1 MKSVNQ
7 NHEGEQE
14 EWKIGKL
21 EEWKDGKLE
30 GWQLPT
36 ADFLSLL
43 SILIK
48 IPV

>member
-1 MKSVNQ
+1 V
-7 NHEGEQE
+7 
-14 EWKIGKL
+14 

-43 SILIK
+43 SILIQ